1 LKKYPLRDLH
11 RVVEHPERL
20 SKRFLEQT
28 ESQEG
33 IHISPSE
40 GEGK

>member
-1 LKKYPLRDLH
+1 MDLH
-11 RVVEHPERL
+11 RVFEYPERL
-20 SKRFLEQT
+20 SKRLLQQT
-28 ESQEG
+28 KSQEG